1 MPTVTVAGPVAAAPL
16 IVNVVLICVGLTTF
30 TVPTAMLL
38 LLTETVAGARKL
50 LPVRVT
56 AKAVAPWM
64 PLAGLM
70 PVKDGTGG
78 LTLKVWLP
86 LVPLAVPTAMLA
98 EPIAALGTIVSVV
111 LI

>member
-1 MPTVTVAGPVAAAPL
+1 
-16 IVNVVLICVGLTTF
+16 
-30 TVPTAMLL
+30 
-38 LLTETVAGARKL
+38 
-50 LPVRVT
+50 
-56 AKAVAPWM
+56 
-64 PLAGLM
+64 M

-98 EPIAALGTIVSVV
+98 EPIAALGPIVSVV